1 MEQTTFYD
9 IPRDLLGTLLDRE
22 GHPGDLSPRSLMGS
36 AGQVTRHQLA
46 ELYAGG
52 FVQLPQGDQAP
63 STPEFARVAQVLL
76 NPFTNMTLRIWTDES
91 ICSETSVLFPGDPL
105 EDGGV
110 ILNPI
115 EYGYRMVVPVG
126 HRDVIRLISPALP
139 PAGDDAPVCDFE
151 GHFDGP
157 VAAVLFGLI
166 DLTRDQAGSQGT
178 LPAYSAGDISA
189 ALSGIWGLTKF
200 KHLLG
205 YVTVL
210 TQRPHPPS
218 LTEVEICLERLVDAG
233 AVVQHDKGVFTLAS
247 SLESLV
253 RRLPEVLP
261 GLQWQRHSL
270 MDDGEVLTCHR
281 IFVYGED
288 YLILA
293 FTPMPQGWIH
303 VASISAAA
311 LTDFVID
318 EMGTVVPRT
327 EQGSIP
333 PKTVNQIQCLA
344 CQEKVDVGKKFCT
357 HCGAIR
363 CPQCRNY
370 VKKSKFCRS
379 CGHKLSQ

>member
-1 MEQTTFYD
+1 MEQTTFHD

-22 GHPGDLSPRSLMGS
+22 GQPGDLSPRSLMGS

-63 STPEFARVAQVLL
+63 STPEFAQAAQVLL
-76 NPFTNMTLRIWTDES
+76 NPATNMTLRLWTDES

-115 EYGYRMVVPVG
+115 EYGYRMVAPVG

-139 PAGDDAPVCDFE
+139 PAGDDVPVFDFE

-166 DLTRDQAGSQGT
+166 DLTRDRAGSQGS
-178 LPAYSAGDISA
+178 LPGFSAGDISA
-189 ALSGIWGLTKF
+189 ALSGLWGLTKF

-218 LTEVEICLERLVDAG
+218 LTEVE
-233 AVVQHDKGVFTLAS
+233 
-247 SLESLV
+247 
-253 RRLPEVLP
+253 VL
-261 GLQWQRHSL
+261 L
-270 MDDGEVLTCHR
+270 
-281 IFVYGED
+281 
-288 YLILA
+288 
-293 FTPMPQGWIH
+293 
-303 VASISAAA
+303 
-311 LTDFVID
+311 
-318 EMGTVVPRT
+318 
-327 EQGSIP
+327 
-333 PKTVNQIQCLA
+333 
-344 CQEKVDVGKKFCT
+344 
-357 HCGAIR
+357 GAIGR
-363 CPQCRNY
+363 CRRGYPA
-370 VKKSKFCRS
+370 
-379 CGHKLSQ
+379 GEG